1 MKTTLQ
7 FKDMQIFGKE
17 SDPKE
22 AIIDYD
28 FDLNKS
34 TITKSHLI
42 DLIKTQASKSYI
54 SFQCSINKIEIEYEN
69 GVIDILDDIDPK
81 IYFNGSL
88 EYAIAN
94 GLSVDHLMIDFNE
107 DENDITVWIGRL
119 DS

>member
-1 MKTTLQ
+1 MKTTLE

-28 FDLNKS
+28 FDL
-34 TITKSHLI
+34 
-42 DLIKTQASKSYI
+42 IKTQANKSYI
-54 SFQCSINKIEIEYEN
+54 SFQCSINRIEIEYEN
-69 GVIDILDDIDPK
+69 GIIDILNEINPK
-81 IYFNGSL
+81 IYFSGSL
-88 EYAIAN
+88 EQAIAE

>member
-1 MKTTLQ
+1 VKTTLE

-17 SDPKE
+17 YDPKE

-28 FDLNKS
+28 FG
-34 TITKSHLI
+34 
-42 DLIKTQASKSYI
+42 LIKTQANKSYI

-81 IYFNGSL
+81 IYFNGTL

>member
-28 FDLNKS
+28 FDLIK
-34 TITKSHLI
+34 IPIPI
-42 DLIKTQASKSYI
+42 DNKSYI

-69 GVIDILDDIDPK
+69 GVIDILDNIDPK

-88 EYAIAN
+88 EQAIAE